1 MATVPAEVQGP
12 SDGELLEEVRSG
24 SSAAYAQL
32 YERHVGAAYNMARQ
46 VAKSPAE
53 ADDLVS
59 EAFAKVLDTLRDGRG
74 PNTAFR
80 AYLLTALRHT
90 AYDRTRRERKVQL
103 ADDVAEVSGADVS
116 VPFTDTAVAG
126 LERTLAAQAFTR
138 LPERWQTVLWHIE
151 IEGQTPAQVAP
162 LLGLTPNGV
171 SALAYRAREGLRQA
185 YLQVHL
191 GQLDAAEAGVEQC
204 RAAVDRLGAWTRGGL
219 SKRETAQV
227 ETHLDGCDR
236 CRALAAEL
244 ADVNGALRV
253 IIAPLVL
260 GGSVTGYLA
269 LSSSGGAAAGAA
281 VAAGSASGA
290 AGAAS
295 AAPRQAITA
304 GAATAV
310 LAAAVA
316 IALASGTDQSVPV
329 AAAAPPPPA
338 AVQPPPAPE
347 PPAAQ
352 PPAPPTPQPP
362 VPQPAPQPA
371 PPPPAPPAA
380 TPVLN
385 ASGPAE
391 PIQLVA
397 GGDPVALPIMV
408 NNSGSGPSEPV
419 ISTLKLPPGVSARLP
434 NATRSGPA
442 STSPQSWVASST
454 PVRAQAPDAPSV
466 SCTNGSGSITCTTDR
481 GLRPGESFVFDYR
494 IQADES
500 STGGEITANISAG
513 TEIQLQLPTV
523 PVVVQPPTPVDG
535 VDVRTSSWNAGGLRL
550 CDGHDTPG
558 HVPWLCSR
566 VTIDVR
572 NTGTSTGRAE
582 AVAKLPPGVQ
592 AVGLSP
598 MCDFEPGRIR
608 CAAELA
614 PGKSFHSEAWVT
626 ALPGFPWPLNPH
638 PVGLLATEPS
648 GADPVPA
655 GPADGWIIREVTIP
669 VAAELG
675 SADDSDPVTVRL
687 WFPWLPTPPE
697 PEPPAP
703 TTTSTP
709 PECPWPPHQGWG
721 ERPPWDW
728 GDRPPWRPAHCWW
741 PWPVNAPLP
750 DSQTPTSTTTTPPTS
765 STTTTP
771 PTTTPPTTSTPPS
784 STAPPTSS
792 SETPSSTAPPMSSS
806 ETPSST
812 APPTSTS
819 STGSTSQPHRPR

>member
-12 SDGELLEEVRSG
+12 SDTELLEEVRSG

-281 VAAGSASGA
+281 VAASSASGA

-295 AAPRQAITA
+295 AGPRQAVTA

-316 IALASGTDQSVPV
+316 LALASGTDQSVPV
-329 AAAAPPPPA
+329 AQAAPPPA
-338 AVQPPPAPE
+338 AAQPPPQPPAPE

-352 PPAPPTPQPP
+352 PPAPPAPAPQP
-362 VPQPAPQPA
+362 PAPQPA
-371 PPPPAPPAA
+371 PAPAPPTPAPPAA

-391 PIQLVA
+391 PIQLVP
-397 GGDPVALPIMV
+397 GGDPVALPITV

-419 ISTLKLPPGVSARLP
+419 VSTLELPPGVSAQLP
-434 NATRSGPA
+434 NAIRSGPA
-442 STSPQSWVASST
+442 STSPQSRVASV

-500 STGGEITANISAG
+500 ATSGEITANISAG
-513 TEIQLQLPTV
+513 TEIQLRLPTV
-523 PVVVQPPTPVDG
+523 PVVVQQPTPVDG
-535 VDVRTSSWNAGGLRL
+535 VDVRTSSWNSGGLRL
-550 CDGHDTPG
+550 CDRHDTPG
-558 HVPWLCSR
+558 RLPWLCSR
-566 VTIDVR
+566 IAIDVR

-582 AVAKLPPGVQ
+582 AVAELPPGVQ
-592 AVGLSP
+592 ATGLSP

-614 PGKSFHSEAWVT
+614 PGKSFHSEVWVT
-626 ALPGFPWPLNPH
+626 ALPGFPWPELPR
-638 PVGLLATEPS
+638 PVGLLSPE
-648 GADPVPA
+648 PA
-655 GPADGWIIREVTIP
+655 GPVPGGGWIVREVTIP
-669 VAAELG
+669 VAAELR
-675 SADDSDPVTVRL
+675 SADDSAPVTVRL

-703 TTTSTP
+703 TTTPTSTT
-709 PECPWPPHQGWG
+709 PECPWPG
-721 ERPPWDW
+721 W
-728 GDRPPWRPAHCWW
+728 GDRPPWEWGQRPPHCWW
-741 PWPVNAPLP
+741 PWPPMNPSLP
-750 DSQTPTSTTTTPPTS
+750 DSPVPTTTAPPTST
-765 STTTTP
+765 TTTTP
-771 PTTTPPTTSTPPS
+771 PTTTPPATSTPPS
-784 STAPPTSS
+784 SATPPTSSTTPPTSS
-792 SETPSSTAPPMSSS
+792 SAPPSS
-806 ETPSST
+806 
-812 APPTSTS
+812 PT
-819 STGSTSQPHRPR
+819 TGSTSQPHRPR

>member
-12 SDGELLEEVRSG
+12 SDTELLEEVRSG

-59 EAFAKVLDTLRDGRG
+59 EAFAKVLDTLRGGRG

-126 LERTLAAQAFTR
+126 LERTLAAQAFAR
-138 LPERWQTVLWHIE
+138 LPERWQTVLWHVE

-219 SKRETAQV
+219 SKRETTQV

-269 LSSSGGAAAGAA
+269 LSSSSGAAAGAA

-295 AAPRQAITA
+295 AGPRQAVTA

-316 IALASGTDQSVPV
+316 LALASGTDQSVPV
-329 AAAAPPPPA
+329 AQAAPPPA
-338 AVQPPPAPE
+338 AAQPPPVPAPE

-352 PPAPPTPQPP
+352 PPAPTPQPP
-362 VPQPAPQPA
+362 TSQPAPAPA

-391 PIQLVA
+391 PIRLVA
-397 GGDPVALPIMV
+397 GGDPAALPITV

-419 ISTLKLPPGVSARLP
+419 ISTLKLPPGVSAQLP
-434 NATRSGPA
+434 TATRSGPA
-442 STSPQSWVASST
+442 STSPQSWVASSI

-500 STGGEITANISAG
+500 ATGGEITASISAG
-513 TEIQLQLPTV
+513 IEIQLRLPMV

-535 VDVRTSSWNAGGLRL
+535 VDVRSSSWNAGGLRL
-550 CDGHDTPG
+550 CDGHDTLG
-558 HVPWLCSR
+558 NLPWLCSR
-566 VTIDVR
+566 IAIDVR

-582 AVAKLPPGVQ
+582 AVAELPPGVE
-592 AVGLSP
+592 ATGLSP
-598 MCDFEPGRIR
+598 MCDLEPGRIR

-626 ALPGFPWPLNPH
+626 ALPGFPRPELPR
-638 PVGLLATEPS
+638 PVGLLSPETA
-648 GADPVPA
+648 GPVPEY
-655 GPADGWIIREVTIP
+655 GWIIREVTIP

-675 SADDSDPVTVRL
+675 SADDSAPVTVRL

-697 PEPPAP
+697 PEPPMPPP
-703 TTTSTP
+703 TTTSTT
-709 PECPWPPHQGWG
+709 PECAWPG
-721 ERPPWDW
+721 W
-728 GDRPPWRPAHCWW
+728 GDRPPWEWGQRPQHCWLPW
-741 PWPVNAPLP
+741 PWPSVNPSLP
-750 DSQTPTSTTTTPPTS
+750 DAPVPTTTAPPTS
-765 STTTTP
+765 STTTTS
-771 PTTTPPTTSTPPS
+771 PTTSTPPS
-784 STAPPTSS
+784 STTPPTSSTTPPTSS
-792 SETPSSTAPPMSSS
+792 SPPSS
-806 ETPSST
+806 ST
-812 APPTSTS
+812 
-819 STGSTSQPHRPR
+819 TGSTSQPH

>member
-12 SDGELLEEVRSG
+12 SDTELLEEVRSG

-219 SKRETAQV
+219 SKRETTQV

-269 LSSSGGAAAGAA
+269 LSSSSGAAAGAA

-290 AGAAS
+290 AGVAS
-295 AAPRQAITA
+295 AGPRQAVTA

-316 IALASGTDQSVPV
+316 LALASGTDQAVPV
-329 AAAAPPPPA
+329 AQAAPPPA
-338 AVQPPPAPE
+338 AAQPPPSPPGPAPE

-352 PPAPPTPQPP
+352 PPAPQP
-362 VPQPAPQPA
+362 PAPQPA

-397 GGDPVALPIMV
+397 GGDPVALPIKV

-419 ISTLKLPPGVSARLP
+419 VSTLELPPGVSAQLP
-434 NATRSGPA
+434 NAIRSGPA
-442 STSPQSWVASST
+442 STSPQSWVASSI

-500 STGGEITANISAG
+500 ATGGEITANISAG
-513 TEIQLQLPTV
+513 TEIQLRLPVV

-535 VDVRTSSWNAGGLRL
+535 VDVRTSSWNSDGLRL

-558 HVPWLCSR
+558 HLPWLCSR
-566 VTIDVR
+566 IAIDVR

-582 AVAKLPPGVQ
+582 AVAELPPGVQ
-592 AVGLSP
+592 ATGLSP

-614 PGKSFHSEAWVT
+614 PGKSFRSEAWVT
-626 ALPGFPWPLNPH
+626 ALPGFPWP
-638 PVGLLATEPS
+638 VGLLAPEP
-648 GADPVPA
+648 GGPVPA
-655 GPADGWIIREVTIP
+655 DSWIIREVTIP
-669 VAAELG
+669 VAAALG

-703 TTTSTP
+703 TTSTT
-709 PECPWPPHQGWG
+709 PECPWPPHPG
-721 ERPPWDW
+721 W
-728 GDRPPWRPAHCWW
+728 GDRPPWEWGQRPPHCWW
-741 PWPVNAPLP
+741 PWPPANPLLP
-750 DSQTPTSTTTTPPTS
+750 DSPVPTTAVPPTS
-765 STTTTP
+765 TTP

-784 STAPPTSS
+784 STTPPTSTAPPTSS
-792 SETPSSTAPPMSSS
+792 STTPPTTSSAPPSS
-806 ETPSST
+806 ST
-812 APPTSTS
+812 
-819 STGSTSQPHRPR
+819 TGSTSQPHRPR

>member
-12 SDGELLEEVRSG
+12 SDTELLEEVRSG

-59 EAFAKVLDTLRDGRG
+59 EAFTKVLDTLRDGRG

-219 SKRETAQV
+219 SKRETTQV

-295 AAPRQAITA
+295 AGPRQAVTA

-316 IALASGTDQSVPV
+316 LALASGTDQSVPV
-329 AAAAPPPPA
+329 AQAAPPHA
-338 AVQPPPAPE
+338 
-347 PPAAQ
+347 AAQ
-352 PPAPPTPQPP
+352 PPP
-362 VPQPAPQPA
+362 
-371 PPPPAPPAA
+371 
-380 TPVLN
+380 
-385 ASGPAE
+385 
-391 PIQLVA
+391 
-397 GGDPVALPIMV
+397 
-408 NNSGSGPSEPV
+408 
-419 ISTLKLPPGVSARLP
+419 
-434 NATRSGPA
+434 
-442 STSPQSWVASST
+442 
-454 PVRAQAPDAPSV
+454 
-466 SCTNGSGSITCTTDR
+466 
-481 GLRPGESFVFDYR
+481 
-494 IQADES
+494 
-500 STGGEITANISAG
+500 
-513 TEIQLQLPTV
+513 
-523 PVVVQPPTPVDG
+523 
-535 VDVRTSSWNAGGLRL
+535 
-550 CDGHDTPG
+550 
-558 HVPWLCSR
+558 
-566 VTIDVR
+566 
-572 NTGTSTGRAE
+572 
-582 AVAKLPPGVQ
+582 
-592 AVGLSP
+592 
-598 MCDFEPGRIR
+598 
-608 CAAELA
+608 
-614 PGKSFHSEAWVT
+614 
-626 ALPGFPWPLNPH
+626 
-638 PVGLLATEPS
+638 
-648 GADPVPA
+648 
-655 GPADGWIIREVTIP
+655 
-669 VAAELG
+669 
-675 SADDSDPVTVRL
+675 
-687 WFPWLPTPPE
+687 
-697 PEPPAP
+697 
-703 TTTSTP
+703 
-709 PECPWPPHQGWG
+709 
-721 ERPPWDW
+721 
-728 GDRPPWRPAHCWW
+728 
-741 PWPVNAPLP
+741 
-750 DSQTPTSTTTTPPTS
+750 
-765 STTTTP
+765 
-771 PTTTPPTTSTPPS
+771 
-784 STAPPTSS
+784 
-792 SETPSSTAPPMSSS
+792 
-806 ETPSST
+806 
-812 APPTSTS
+812 
-819 STGSTSQPHRPR
+819 